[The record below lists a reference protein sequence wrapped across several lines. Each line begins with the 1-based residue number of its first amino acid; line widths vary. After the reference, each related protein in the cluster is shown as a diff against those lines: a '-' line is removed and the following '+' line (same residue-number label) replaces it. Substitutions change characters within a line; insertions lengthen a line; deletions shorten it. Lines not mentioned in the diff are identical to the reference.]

1 MKYLLSIGIL
11 ALVAVMGCTYNAEED
26 LNPNCGDIFSVSY
39 SAEVAPILN
48 ASCNGC
54 HSPAGGN
61 QGGVRLDNYDA
72 VKIWVNNGRLLG
84 AIRHQAGF
92 SAMPKNAA
100 KLPACNISKI
110 AIWINNGAPN
120 N

>member
-1 MKYLLSIGIL
+1 M
-11 ALVAVMGCTYNAEED
+11 ALVTLIGCTYNVDED
-26 LNPNCGDIFSVSY
+26 LNPNCGDIANVSY
-39 SAEVAPILN
+39 SGVVVPILSAN
-48 ASCNGC
+48 CTSC

-61 QGGVRLDNYDA
+61 QGGIRLDSYDA

-92 SAMPKNAA
+92 SAMPKNAS
-100 KLPACNISKI
+100 KLPVCSINKI
-110 AIWINNGAPN
+110 AAWINDGAPN

>member
-1 MKYLLSIGIL
+1 MKYLLSIAIL
-11 ALVAVMGCTYNAEED
+11 ALVVATGCTYDVDED
-26 LNPNCGDIFSVSY
+26 LSPNCSDIENVSY
-39 SAEVAPILN
+39 SAEVALILSAN
-48 ASCNGC
+48 CNSC

-61 QGGVRLDNYDA
+61 LGGIRLDNYDA

-84 AIRHQAGF
+84 AIKHQAGF

-100 KLPACNISKI
+100 KLPACSISKI
-110 AIWINNGAPN
+110 AAWINNGAPN